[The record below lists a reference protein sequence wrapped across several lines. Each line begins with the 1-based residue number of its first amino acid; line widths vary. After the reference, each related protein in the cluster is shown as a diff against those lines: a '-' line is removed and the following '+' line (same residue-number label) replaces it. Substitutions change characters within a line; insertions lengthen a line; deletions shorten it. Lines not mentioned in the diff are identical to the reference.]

1 MSLPS
6 AVPIRF
12 LLLVILTAVLP
23 SFTAAANGK
32 ALYAPCSACHA
43 PNGGGNRALGAPNI
57 AGLDAAYVAKQLE
70 DFSSGRRGTHKSD
83 TYGAQMKAATATLK
97 TPADRQVVAAYI
109 AAMRR
114 TTSSSSPKTAANL
127 GNGKTQ
133 FNALCSSC
141 HNASGK
147 GNPALAAP
155 RLAGTDPI
163 YLARQLRNF
172 RSGVRGTHPADK
184 MGKQMAAI
192 SKLLPSDDAE
202 RDVIAYIQT
211 LKP

>member
-1 MSLPS
+1 MSLPF

-57 AGLDAAYVAKQLE
+57 AGLDAAYVTKQLE
-70 DFSSGRRGTHKSD
+70 DFNAGRRGTHKSD

-97 TPADRQVVAAYI
+97 SPAERQAIATYI
-109 AAMRR
+109 AGLRR
-114 TTSSSSPKTAANL
+114 TTPSPSPKTAANL

-133 FNALCSSC
+133 FNALCSAC

-147 GNPALAAP
+147 GNPALSAP
-155 RLAGTDPI
+155 RLSGTDPV
-163 YLARQLRNF
+163 YLARQLRHF

-192 SKLLPSDDAE
+192 SKMLPSDDAE